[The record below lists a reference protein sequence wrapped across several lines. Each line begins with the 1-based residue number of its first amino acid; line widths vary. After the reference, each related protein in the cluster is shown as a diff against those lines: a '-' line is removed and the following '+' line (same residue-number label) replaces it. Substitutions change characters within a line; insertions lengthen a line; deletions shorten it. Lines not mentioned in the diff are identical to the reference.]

1 MRSNETYEQY
11 QDRMLR
17 SQPASRTRS
26 TTTTKVTEPKPGT
39 KVVKGTVTKVRR
51 GW

>member
-17 SQPASRTRS
+17 SQPASRTTS
-26 TTTTKVTEPKPGT
+26 QKTTKVTPAKPGT
-39 KVVKGTVTKVRR
+39 KVVRGTVTRVKR